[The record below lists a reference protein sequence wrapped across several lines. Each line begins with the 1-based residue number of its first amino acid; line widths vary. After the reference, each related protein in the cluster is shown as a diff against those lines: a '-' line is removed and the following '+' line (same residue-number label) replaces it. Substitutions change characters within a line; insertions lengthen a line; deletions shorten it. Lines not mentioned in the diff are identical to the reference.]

1 MKNGIQQFGI
11 MTLQIIV
18 GICLIALMFYVIGFS
33 GDNNLKA
40 IGTSMGNQSVSVCD
54 TCNKTFNM
62 KETDKMY
69 CNKCKDADGKNKV
82 FPKTADGKCPDC
94 GNRAFIVW
102 EAMGLQYLKVTKCPD
117 CGGELRKL
125 SADRMNVTSGNINYR
140 DKLPKMKISEISCAI
155 GETLNVKELFDTL
168 ECEGCDKELTIAE
181 LNDGKCFD
189 CGEKISLDY
198 AVDYQ
203 GNDISD
209 TVKMYGDGVL
219 EGNTKFKADK
229 SGIYDVTFIATDVN
243 YDLIVKQKVKISVA
257 EEIEGEG

>member
-11 MTLQIIV
+11 MALQIIV

-40 IGTSMGNQSVSVCD
+40 IGTSMGNQVVPVCEA
-54 TCNKTFNM
+54 CNKTFNVSEL
-62 KETDKMY
+62 KKL
-69 CNKCKDADGKNKV
+69 KCDVCNKV
-82 FPKTADGKCPDC
+82 FDKTADGRCPDC
-94 GNRAFIVW
+94 KTIAAEITEW
-102 EAMGLQYLKVTKCPD
+102 KCPV
-117 CGGELRKL
+117 CGGELSKL
-125 SADRMNVTSGNINYR
+125 SADRMNVTTGNINYR
-140 DKLPKMKISEISCAI
+140 DKLPKMKISELSCAI

-181 LNDGKCFD
+181 LNDGKCSD

-229 SGIYDVTFIATDVN
+229 SGIYEVTFIATDVN

>member
-40 IGTSMGNQSVSVCD
+40 IGTSMGNQVIPVCD
-54 TCNKTFNM
+54 TCDKTF
-62 KETDKMY
+62 
-69 CNKCKDADGKNKV
+69 KV
-82 FPKTADGKCPDC
+82 SETADGKCP
-94 GNRAFIVW
+94 A
-102 EAMGLQYLKVTKCPD
+102 
-117 CGGELRKL
+117 CGGELKKL

-140 DKLPKMKISEISCAI
+140 DKLPKMKISELSCAI

-181 LNDGKCFD
+181 LNDGKCSV
-189 CGEKISLDY
+189 CSEKINLDY

-243 YDLIVKQKVKISVA
+243 YDLIVKQKVKISVS

>member
-40 IGTSMGNQSVSVCD
+40 IGTSMGNQVIPVCD
-54 TCNKTFNM
+54 TCNKTFNVSEL
-62 KETDKMY
+62 KKL
-69 CNKCKDADGKNKV
+69 KCDVCNKV
-82 FPKTADGKCPDC
+82 FDKTADGRCPDC
-94 GNRAFIVW
+94 KAIAAEITEW
-102 EAMGLQYLKVTKCPD
+102 KCPA

-125 SADRMNVTSGNINYR
+125 SADRMNVTAGNINYR
-140 DKLPKMKISEISCAI
+140 DKLPKMKISELSCAI

-181 LNDGKCFD
+181 LNDGKCSV
-189 CGEKISLDY
+189 CSEKINLDY

-229 SGIYDVTFIATDVN
+229 SGIYEVIFIATDVN